1 MKADKNEQLPTKK
14 NAAALWL
21 GFEKVYAFVKRGF
34 VIMVSYKL
42 NFALTLAAMVT
53 QALSFYFIGKL
64 LGGAVSS
71 YLAPY
76 GGDYTN
82 FVIWGIAF
90 QGFIV
95 SSLTSFSGEIRREQL
110 MGTLEL
116 VLLSPT
122 RLITIL
128 FCSSVWNYLFAS
140 IYALATITIAAA
152 FLGLELV
159 SANIMSA
166 ILMLALTVLSTM
178 GIGMISAGVIL
189 VTKAGDPIAWVFST
203 LTILLSGVYYPIE
216 VLPQGIRSLSSAL
229 PLTYGLEG
237 MRLALMRGAELD
249 VLIDKVAILSV
260 FTLIT
265 WALGYLVFNL
275 GFRKARA
282 DGSLA
287 QY

>member
-1 MKADKNEQLPTKK
+1 MKPDENEQLPTKRH
-14 NAAALWL
+14 AAALWL
-21 GFEKVYAFVKRGF
+21 GVEKVYAFIKRGF
-34 VIMVSYKL
+34 VITVSYKL
-42 NFALTLAAMVT
+42 NFALTLATIVT
-53 QALSFYFIGKL
+53 QALSFYFIGKIF
-64 LGGAVSS
+64 GAAISS
-71 YLAPY
+71 HLAPY
-76 GGDYTN
+76 GGNYTN

-140 IYALATITIAAA
+140 VYALATIVVAAA

-159 SANIMSA
+159 SANIMTA
-166 ILMLALTVLSTM
+166 VLMLALTVLSTM

-189 VTKAGDPIAWVFST
+189 VTKAGDPVAWVFSS
-203 LTILLSGVYYPIE
+203 LTILLSGVYYPVE
-216 VLPQGIRSLSSAL
+216 VLPQGLRSVSAVL

-249 VLIDKVAILSV
+249 VLIDKVAILLV
-260 FTLIT
+260 FALIT
-265 WALGYLVFNL
+265 WALGYLVFYL
-275 GFRKARA
+275 GFSKARA

>member
-1 MKADKNEQLPTKK
+1 MKTDENEQLPTKRH
-14 NAAALWL
+14 AAALWL
-21 GFEKVYAFVKRGF
+21 GVEKVYAFIKRGF

-42 NFALTLAAMVT
+42 NFVLTLATIMT
-53 QALSFYFIGKL
+53 QALSFYFIGKIF
-64 LGGAVSS
+64 GGAVSS
-71 YLAPY
+71 HLAPY
-76 GGDYTN
+76 GGNYTN

-95 SSLTSFSGEIRREQL
+95 SSLTSFTGEIRREQL

-140 IYALATITIAAA
+140 VYAIATIVVAAA
-152 FLGLELV
+152 FLGLELL
-159 SANIMSA
+159 SANIMTA
-166 ILMLALTVLSTM
+166 VLMLALTVLSTM

-189 VTKAGDPIAWVFST
+189 VTKAGDPVAWVFSS
-203 LTILLSGVYYPIE
+203 LTILLSGVYYPVE
-216 VLPQGIRSLSSAL
+216 VLPQGLRSVSAAL

-237 MRLALMRGAELD
+237 MRLALMTGAELD
-249 VLIDKVAILSV
+249 VLIDKAAILLV

-265 WALGYLVFNL
+265 WTLGYLVFYL
-275 GFRKARA
+275 GFSKARA

>member
-1 MKADKNEQLPTKK
+1 MKTDENEQLPTKRH
-14 NAAALWL
+14 ATALWL
-21 GFEKVYAFVKRGF
+21 GVEKVYAFIKRGF

-42 NFALTLAAMVT
+42 NFALTLATIMT
-53 QALSFYFIGKL
+53 QALSFYFIGKIF
-64 LGGAVSS
+64 GGAVSS
-71 YLAPY
+71 HLAPY
-76 GGDYTN
+76 GGNYTN

-140 IYALATITIAAA
+140 VYAIATILVAAA

-159 SANIMSA
+159 SANIMTA
-166 ILMLALTVLSTM
+166 VLMLALTVLSTM

-189 VTKAGDPIAWVFST
+189 VTKAGDPVAWVFSS
-203 LTILLSGVYYPIE
+203 LTILLSGVYYPVE
-216 VLPQGIRSLSSAL
+216 VLPQALRSVSAAL

-249 VLIDKVAILSV
+249 VLIDKAAILLV

-265 WALGYLVFNL
+265 WILGYLVFYL
-275 GFRKARA
+275 GFSKARA

>member
-1 MKADKNEQLPTKK
+1 MKGDENKQLLTKG
-14 NAAALWL
+14 NALPLWL
-21 GFEKVYAFVKRGF
+21 EIEKMYAFIKRGF

-53 QALSFYFIGKL
+53 QALSFYFIGTL
-64 LGGAVSS
+64 FGSAVSS

-76 GGDYTN
+76 GGNYTN

-140 IYALATITIAAA
+140 IYALATIVIAAA

-159 SANIMSA
+159 SANIVTA
-166 ILMLALTVLSTM
+166 GLMLALTVLSTM

-189 VTKAGDPIAWVFST
+189 VTKVGDPIAWVFTT
-203 LTILLSGVYYPIE
+203 LTILLSGVYYPVG
-216 VLPQGIRSLSSAL
+216 VLPQGLQSVSEAL
-229 PLTYGLEG
+229 PLTHGLEG
-237 MRLALMRGAELD
+237 MRLALMSGAGLN
-249 VLIDKVAILSV
+249 VLIDKLAILLA

-265 WALGYLVFNL
+265 WTLGYLVFYL
-275 GFRKARA
+275 SFRKARA